1 MHEINKIRSIS
12 TESNFRE
19 IKIFCVNLFSRMLI
33 LTYFAYPLDTRRKLN
48 PQKMSVF
55 GVESVRIRSF
65 SGPYFPAFG
74 LNTKRYF
81 WPVYSRIRSEYREV
95 RSKYGKIRTRIT
107 PNTDTFSAI
116 PVSMR

>member
-65 SGPYFPAFG
+65 SGPYIPAFG
-74 LNTKRYF
+74 LNTERYG
-81 WPVYSRIRSEYREV
+81 VNTG
-95 RSKYGKIRTRIT
+95 KYG
-107 PNTDTFSAI
+107 PE
-116 PVSMR
+116 